1 MSCEKSNRM
10 IDNEYKKKFYE
21 KKNTMFVVKRSGELE
36 PVFFDKITLR
46 NEKLC
51 EDLDIDTRKVSQ
63 KVIDSMKSGM
73 KTRELDILSAETA
86 LYMSTDCPEYEILAK
101 RIAISNLH
109 KDTNSSF
116 SEITQNL
123 SLYNKLDEEYLNFVL
138 NNSKELDEIIV
149 HDRDYEFTYFG
160 F

>member
-86 LYMSTDCPEYEILAK
+86 LYMSTDCPEYEIQFFYKATMFVRVTSAQKCLEP
-101 RIAISNLH
+101 I
-109 KDTNSSF
+109 SF
-116 SEITQNL
+116 SGRI
-123 SLYNKLDEEYLNFVL
+123 
-138 NNSKELDEIIV
+138 
-149 HDRDYEFTYFG
+149 
-160 F
+160 